1 MTPELEDS
9 NQRVKSI
16 IFQANLKLFGVTGM
30 KTHIVSNVF
39 CSSLPI
45 NPGLA
50 ELVPLLSISRK
61 ILADKRTSSIYL
73 IAQMR

>member
-30 KTHIVSNVF
+30 KTHIVSNK
-39 CSSLPI
+39 SGI
-45 NPGLA
+45 GR
-50 ELVPLLSISRK
+50 IS
-61 ILADKRTSSIYL
+61 TSTFNI
-73 IAQMR
+73 